1 MKRAKMHT
9 KRKSLISLVKEI
21 LNNA

>member
-9 KRKSLISLVKEI
+9 NRKSLISLVKEI
-21 LNNA
+21 SDNA